1 MPHVSTLTLLNQLE
15 SGELTSRALTERCL
29 ERIDA
34 WNGQLNAFLY
44 VDSAGALARAEEIDS
59 RRRRGERV
67 GRLSGLPVGVK
78 DNFCVRGMPTT
89 AGSRMLKEFV
99 PPYSAHVVERIE
111 AEDGVILGKLNLDE
125 FAMGSSSETG
135 YFGVVRNPWNTRLTA
150 GGSSGGSAAAV
161 AAGMV
166 PLALGSDTGGSIRQ
180 PAAFC
185 GVTGLKPTYGRVSRY
200 GLIAYASSL
209 DQAGPLAVDV
219 EGCRLLLDCIAGHDV
234 RDSTSLPSS
243 GGVPQSEEMASGG
256 RLRIGV
262 VEEYFGEGLDLEISS
277 AVRAAVKQFEEFG
290 AEVYP
295 VSLPHSRYAIAAY
308 YLIACSE
315 ASSNLARYDGIH
327 YGHRAAEFRDL
338 ADLYSQS
345 RAEGF
350 GAEVRRRIMLGTYAL
365 SAGYYDAYYLRAL
378 KVRRRIQE
386 DFQKA
391 FEQVDILAGPVSP
404 TAAFPLGEKLSDP
417 LSMYLSDICTI
428 STNLA
433 GVPGISV
440 PCGFTADGRPIG
452 LQLQA
457 GVLAEQQLLR
467 AAALYQRHTSWHL
480 ENARMD
486 HP

>member
-1 MPHVSTLTLLNQLE
+1 MPHISTLTLLQQLE
-15 SGELTSRALTERCL
+15 SGELTSRAITEQCL
-29 ERIDA
+29 ARIA
-34 WNGQLNAFLY
+34 ALNGDLNAFLY
-44 VDSAGALARAEEIDS
+44 VDSAGALARADEIDL

-67 GRLSGLPVGVK
+67 GRLAGLPVGVK
-78 DNFCVRGMPTT
+78 DNFCVRGMPAT
-89 AGSRMLKEFV
+89 AGSRMLEGFV

-111 AEDGVILGKLNLDE
+111 SEDGVILGKLNLDE

-135 YFGVVRNPWNTRLTA
+135 YFGAVRNPWNLRLTA

-161 AAGMV
+161 AAGLV

-219 EGCRLLLDCIAGHDV
+219 EGCNLLLGCIAGHDV
-234 RDSTSLPSS
+234 RDSTSLPAAD
-243 GGVPQSEEMASGG
+243 VLPQSADLSVGG

-262 VEEYFGEGLDLEISS
+262 VEEYFGAGLDEEVSR
-277 AVRAAVKQFEEFG
+277 AVREAVKQLEDLG
-290 AEVYP
+290 AEVRP

-327 YGHRAAEFRDL
+327 YGHRAAEFQDL

-386 DFQKA
+386 DFQRA

-417 LSMYLSDICTI
+417 LAMYLSDICTI

-457 GVLAEQQLLR
+457 GVLEERRLLQ
-467 AAALYQRHTSWHL
+467 AASLYQRHTRWHL
-480 ENARMD
+480 QSAQLG
-486 HP
+486 HH